1 MTKIPKLIL
10 FIVALTAIFLWLST
24 AFNSCGSKADDSLL
38 AASDA
43 VDDFE
48 EGIDD
53 FADDSD
59 DDIFDIDDEDE
70 VTEEDFTIVEEAEE
84 TDFTNVDPTPVA
96 RDPKPAPKVRST
108 SDGIYMVIAGNYLV
122 ESNARAMIKKL
133 SNLGYQDAE
142 VGVFDRSQYHTVIAA
157 RYNDFGKALEVENAI
172 KRKGIDCYVKKRQY

>member
-1 MTKIPKLIL
+1 M
-10 FIVALTAIFLWLST
+10 ST
-24 AFNSCGSKADDSLL
+24 AFNSCGNKADDALIE
-38 AASDA
+38 ATNA

-48 EGIDD
+48 NGIDD
-53 FADDSD
+53 FEED
-59 DDIFDIDDEDE
+59 DDIFDIDEEEEE

-96 RDPKPAPKVRST
+96 RTPKPAPKVRST
-108 SDGIYMVIAGNYLV
+108 AGGIYMVIAGNYLV

-142 VGVFDRSQYHTVIAA
+142 VGVFVRSQYHTVIAA
-157 RYNDFGKALEVENAI
+157 RYNDYGKALEVENAI